1 MECVK
6 NRTRQAAGTGV
17 VGVSC
22 LVLLAAMP
30 LAGCSRL
37 SQHPL
42 VVAAVEEV
50 SGNARVAEMLGKPV
64 TCGTAVRGTANE
76 TDGIASLQF
85 DARGPQGSGIVVVE
99 GKKTQGAWGVTHL
112 ELRPPNGA
120 ALQLTADLEARVGVD
135 TRRTI
140 RSEASA
146 RRNRDHTAAR
156 SARPVSLAARSID
169 PAVLVLTG
177 CARRRDFAATIC
189 LTRVK
194 CVP

>member
-6 NRTRQAAGTGV
+6 NGTRHVAGTGMI
-17 VGVSC
+17 SAFC

-50 SGNARVAEMLGKPV
+50 SGNPRVAEMLGKPV

-85 DARGPQGSGIVVVE
+85 DAERLAPTYRLIKGIP
-99 GKKTQGAWGVTHL
+99 GRSYGLAIA
-112 ELRPPNGA
+112 RR
-120 ALQLTADLEARVGVD
+120 LQMPEAILARAEARVP
-135 TRRTI
+135 TM
-140 RSEASA
+140 E
-146 RRNRDHTAAR
+146 RD
-156 SARPVSLAARSID
+156 LAA
-169 PAVLVLTG
+169 LLT
-177 CARRRDFAATIC
+177 D
-189 LTRVK
+189 L
-194 CVP
+194 

>member
-1 MECVK
+1 MARFRDDPDHDDWHDRARRRAMECF
-6 NRTRQAAGTGV
+6 NDRTRQAAGMAMIGAF
-17 VGVSC
+17 C
-22 LVLLAAMP
+22 LALLAAGP

-42 VVAAVEEV
+42 VVAAVDEV
-50 SGNARVAEMLGKPV
+50 GGNARVAEVLGKPV

-135 TRRTI
+135 TPAFDPHAAPVAPSGAKPPP
-140 RSEASA
+140 SEIEI
-146 RRNRDHTAAR
+146 TL
-156 SARPVSLAARSID
+156 P
-169 PAVLVLTG
+169 PG
-177 CARRRDFAATIC
+177 
-189 LTRVK
+189 
-194 CVP
+194 PPGQ

>member
-1 MECVK
+1 MPARDDPDRNDWRDRARRRAMECVK
-6 NRTRQAAGTGV
+6 NGTRHVAGTGMI
-17 VGVSC
+17 SAFC

-50 SGNARVAEMLGKPV
+50 SGNPRVAEMLGKPV

-85 DARGPQGSGIVVVE
+85 DARGSQGSGIVVVE
-99 GKKTQGAWGVTHL
+99 GKKTRGAWGVTHL

-135 TRRTI
+135 TPAFDPRAAPVAPSGAKPPP
-140 RSEASA
+140 SEIEI
-146 RRNRDHTAAR
+146 TL
-156 SARPVSLAARSID
+156 P
-169 PAVLVLTG
+169 PG
-177 CARRRDFAATIC
+177 
-189 LTRVK
+189 
-194 CVP
+194 PPGQ